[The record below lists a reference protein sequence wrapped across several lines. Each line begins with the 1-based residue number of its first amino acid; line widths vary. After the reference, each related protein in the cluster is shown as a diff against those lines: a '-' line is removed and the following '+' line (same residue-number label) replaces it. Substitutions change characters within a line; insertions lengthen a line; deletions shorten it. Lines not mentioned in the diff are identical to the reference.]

1 MSLEEPGRLESETPA
16 ARLWKAR
23 RTLVTALL
31 CLALLAAL
39 EPALLLLAVLGSV
52 LIMAVTAWLPGAPA
66 VTPSAPGSQ
75 ARRQVWPDTSTKAMA
90 EALTFPAYVIDA
102 SAVLRYANAAAEQA
116 LGPPVIGEPA
126 SITFRRPEIAELI
139 ARAVATGTMQSREI
153 TDPVPRERWF
163 HVQIAPVPRPGVTP
177 GFFLLTFL
185 DMTEARR
192 AEQMRSDFIAN
203 ASHELRTPL
212 ASLRGF
218 LETIK
223 GPAANDKAATARFLD
238 IMLNQAERMS
248 RLIDD
253 LLSLSRIEMK
263 AHMRPQGRVDL
274 VDVLGNVT
282 DSLQP
287 LARKL
292 GVAIERRL
300 PPGPLE
306 IVGERDELIQVF
318 DNLVENACKYGQSGG
333 RVEIEA
339 NLLPPS
345 ASGGPQRA
353 EVAVID
359 HGPGISSEHLP
370 RLTERFYR
378 ADVDSS
384 REKQGTGLGLAIVKH
399 ILNRHGTRLSI
410 TSVPGKGAR
419 FAVTFALTA
428 RDAAVEDPKKQ

>member
-1 MSLEEPGRLESETPA
+1 MSLEEPGRAEAESA
-16 ARLWKAR
+16 ASRLWKAR
-23 RTLVTALL
+23 RTLAVAFV
-31 CLALLAAL
+31 CLALLAVL
-39 EPALLLLAVLGSV
+39 EPRLSLLALLGAVLTA
-52 LIMAVTAWLPGAPA
+52 AVTAFLPDAA
-66 VTPSAPGSQ
+66 SAPPQ
-75 ARRQVWPDTSTKAMA
+75 ASGYQSRRQVWPDASTKAMA

-102 SAVLRYANAAAEQA
+102 SAVLRYANAAAEPA
-116 LGPPVIGEPA
+116 FGAPVIGEPA

-139 ARAVATGTMQSREI
+139 ARAVASGTMQSREI

-163 HVQIAPVPRPGVTP
+163 QVQIGPVPRAGSTP
-177 GFFLLTFL
+177 AFFLLTFM

-223 GPAANDKAATARFLD
+223 GPAAGDKAATARFLD
-238 IMLNQAERMS
+238 IMLDQAERMS

-263 AHMRPQGRVDL
+263 AHMRPQGSVDL
-274 VDVLGNVT
+274 ADVLGNVVN
-282 DSLQP
+282 SLHP

-292 GVAIERRL
+292 GVVIEQKL

-333 RVEIEA
+333 KVAVEGKLLEPIRPGGAQRVEI
-339 NLLPPS
+339 
-345 ASGGPQRA
+345 
-353 EVAVID
+353 AVID

-399 ILNRHGTRLSI
+399 ILNRHGTRLAI
-410 TSVPGKGAR
+410 TSSPGNGAR
-419 FAVTFALTA
+419 FAVTFALKTA
-428 RDAAVEDPKKQ
+428 EAAVEKSD

>member
-1 MSLEEPGRLESETPA
+1 MSLDEPGRPEPQTAA

-23 RTLVTALL
+23 RTLM
-31 CLALLAAL
+31 AAL
-39 EPALLLLAVLGSV
+39 ACFALFAVLEPRLLPLAILCAFLV
-52 LIMAVTAWLPGAPA
+52 LAVTAWLPGADA
-66 VTPSAPGSQ
+66 VAPSAPGSQ
-75 ARRQVWPDTSTKAMA
+75 SRRSVWPDTSTKAMA
-90 EALTFPAYVIDA
+90 EALTFPAYLIDA
-102 SAVLRYANAAAEQA
+102 SAVLRHANSAAEPA
-116 LGPPVIGEPA
+116 LGAPVIGEPA

-163 HVQIAPVPRPGVTP
+163 QVQIAPVPRPGTAAP
-177 GFFLLTFL
+177 GFYLLTFM

-192 AEQMRSDFIAN
+192 ADQMRSDFIAN

-238 IMLNQAERMS
+238 IMLDQAERMS

-263 AHMRPQGRVDL
+263 AHMRPQGTVDL
-274 VDVLGNVT
+274 ADVLGNVT

-287 LARKL
+287 LSRKL
-292 GVAIERRL
+292 GVTIERML
-300 PPGPLE
+300 PAGPLE
-306 IVGERDELIQVF
+306 ITGERDELIQVF

-339 NLLPPS
+339 KLLEPARPEGPP
-345 ASGGPQRA
+345 RV

-399 ILNRHGTRLSI
+399 ILNRHGTRLTIASE
-410 TSVPGKGAR
+410 PGKGAR
-419 FAVTFALTA
+419 FAVTFALKTHK
-428 RDAAVEDPKKQ
+428 AAVDRST

>member
-1 MSLEEPGRLESETPA
+1 MSLEEPGRVEADSPA
-16 ARLWKAR
+16 SRLWKAR
-23 RTLVTALL
+23 RTLVAALF

-39 EPALLLLAVLGSV
+39 EPRLWLLAILGYG
-52 LIMAVTAWLPGAPA
+52 LILAVTAFLPGAPA
-66 VTPSAPGSQ
+66 VALSATGSQ
-75 ARRQVWPDTSTKAMA
+75 IRRSAWPDASTKAIA
-90 EALTFPAYVIDA
+90 EALTFPAYIVDA
-102 SAVLRYANAAAEQA
+102 SAVLRFANAAAEPA
-116 LGPPVIGEPA
+116 LGLPVIGEPA
-126 SITFRRPEIAELI
+126 SMTFRRPEIADLI

-163 HVQIAPVPRPGVTP
+163 QVQIAPVPRPGGTP
-177 GFFLLTFL
+177 AFFLLTFM

-192 AEQMRSDFIAN
+192 ADQMRSDFIAN

-238 IMLNQAERMS
+238 IMLDQAERMS

-263 AHMRPQGRVDL
+263 AHMRPQGSVDL
-274 VDVLGNVT
+274 ADVLGNVT

-287 LARKL
+287 LARNL
-292 GVAIERRL
+292 GVLIERKL

-333 RVEIEA
+333 KVEIEGK
-339 NLLPPS
+339 LLEP
-345 ASGGPQRA
+345 ARSGGPQRV
-353 EVAVID
+353 EIAVVD

-399 ILNRHGTRLSI
+399 ILNRHGTRLAI
-410 TSVPGKGAR
+410 TSAPGMGAR
-419 FAVTFALTA
+419 FAVTFALA
-428 RDAAVEDPKKQ
+428 PRQPAVEKPEN